1 MEDIELRKL
10 SDQFDREMMNVYN
23 VALKK
28 CNYKAIRFLQMFLE
42 YKGVTTAKMLL
53 SKRDVQYGFTE
64 LYLCGCLGL
73 SMEVLVLKPE
83 YRSLFTE
90 EELQEAKRRMVGV
103 DFFIANLP

>member
-1 MEDIELRKL
+1 MEDIDLHKL

-23 VALKK
+23 AALKK
-28 CNYKAIRFLQMFLE
+28 CNYKASRFLQMFLE

-64 LYLCGCLGL
+64 LYLCDCLGL

-83 YRSLFTE
+83 YKALFTAD
-90 EELQEAKRRMVGV
+90 ELQEAKRRLV
-103 DFFIANLP
+103 DVEYFKT

>member
-1 MEDIELRKL
+1 MEDIGLHKL

-23 VALKK
+23 SALKK

-42 YKGVTTAKMLL
+42 YKGITTAKMLL

-83 YRSLFTE
+83 YRPLFTE
-90 EELQEAKRRMVGV
+90 EELREAKRRLVAV
-103 DFFIANLP
+103 EYYKS

>member
-1 MEDIELRKL
+1 MQDIDLHKL

-23 VALKK
+23 SALKK
-28 CNYKAIRFLQMFLE
+28 CNYKASRFLQMFLE

-83 YRSLFTE
+83 YKALFTTD
-90 EELQEAKRRMVGV
+90 ELQEAKRRLV
-103 DFFIANLP
+103 DVEYLKA